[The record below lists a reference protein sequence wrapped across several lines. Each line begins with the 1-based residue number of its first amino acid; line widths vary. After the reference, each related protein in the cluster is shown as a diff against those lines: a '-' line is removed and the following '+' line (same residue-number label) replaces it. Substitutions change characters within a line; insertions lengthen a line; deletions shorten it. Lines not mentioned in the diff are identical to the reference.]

1 MRPEHWLFTIRL
13 RLRSLFRWAQADQ
26 ELDDELRDHLE
37 RKTEE
42 YVAKGMAPEEAR
54 RRARLDLGG
63 IEQAKEK
70 CRDARRVNW
79 IQDFVQDLHYG
90 LRILRKSPGF
100 TAVAILTLALGI
112 GANTAIFS
120 VVDAVLLRSL
130 PYKNPS
136 RLTIIWQTDAAHRAS
151 GAWFD
156 TYREFEEWAQHS
168 KSFERLAA
176 LTWAR
181 VPPTVRLHGKLERVL
196 GIPVTSGFF
205 STLGVEAAHGRTFAL
220 EDSQTACTVV
230 LSDAFWHGELGGA
243 DIVGRTLTVNDESCL
258 VAGIMPKDFSFYP
271 KRTQLWM
278 LITPQ
283 GEYAKNPWSSMV
295 GVVGLLAPGVTRASA
310 EAELKAL
317 QARIINEAPPESVLR
332 MAEPDVLDLQSEFV
346 WLTGR
351 NLRVSLI
358 VLFAAVTFVLLIA
371 CVNVATLFLGRA
383 AERQRE
389 FGVRAAL
396 VSSRLRTMRQLLTES
411 LLLSIFGG
419 LFGVFLAI
427 ASIRYLNAM
436 NPVEL
441 PPGNPITINWQILAF
456 TALLAIL
463 SALLFGLAPA
473 WKASRVDLNAVLKKE
488 GRRTHLAAK
497 YLVVAEVALS
507 LVLLAGAA
515 LMIESLNR
523 LISTPLGFQPAHL
536 LTANIDL
543 TSKTYSTSDQR
554 LNFYNKLKSAVL
566 AIPGVQGV
574 AFAPLVSSGSN
585 ALSVEGK
592 SGGYQ
597 GALGNDVSEAA
608 VDEDYFR
615 VMEIPLLKGREFGA
629 TDQQKTLPVAIIN
642 EALASKYLHGDPVG
656 QHIRL
661 GKSEDKNP
669 WLTVV
674 GVVGNVKDFVV
685 FKEMGYVTDPCVY
698 LPLTQSP
705 DSTVAILAR
714 SAREPSAVIPAIRDK
729 FSHLDD
735 SLPPLDLSTMREW
748 LSQFFNQPRF
758 RAGLLSIFASLG
770 LMLCG
775 IGIFGVVSQSVAQRR
790 HEIGVRMAL
799 GARQSHTLNLVLREG
814 MGLVAAGIAIGV
826 AGALALTR
834 ALSSLLYGVSAT
846 DPLTLAAVA
855 ILLLFVAIAA
865 CYVPARR
872 AMRVDPMV
880 ALSYE

>member
-1 MRPEHWLFTIRL
+1 MRPEHWLFTIPL
-13 RLRSLFRWAQADQ
+13 RLRSLFRRAQADQ
-26 ELDDELRDHLE
+26 ELDNELRDHLE

-54 RRARLDLGG
+54 LRARLDRDG
-63 IEQAKEK
+63 IEQTKEQ

-79 IQDFVQDLHYG
+79 IQDLIQDLRYG

-100 TAVAILTLALGI
+100 TGVAILTLALGI

-130 PYKNPS
+130 PYRDPA

-156 TYREFEEWAQHS
+156 TYREFEVWAHDS
-168 KSFERLAA
+168 KSFEKLAA

-181 VPPTVRLHGKLERVL
+181 VSSTVRLHDKLERVL
-196 GIPVTSGFF
+196 GIPVTNGFF
-205 STLGVEAAHGRTFAL
+205 STLGVEAAHGRTFAS
-220 EDSQTACTVV
+220 EDSQNACTVV
-230 LSDAFWHGELGGA
+230 LSDAFWHGELGAA
-243 DIVGRTLTVNDESCL
+243 DIVGRTLTVNDQSCL
-258 VAGIMPKDFSFYP
+258 VVGIMPKDFSFYP

-278 LITPQ
+278 LIPQQ
-283 GEYAKNPWSSMV
+283 GEYAKHPWGSMV

-332 MAEPDVLDLQSEFV
+332 TAEPDVLDLQTEFV

-351 NLRVSLI
+351 NLRVSLL
-358 VLFAAVTFVLLIA
+358 VLFAAVTFVLLIG
-371 CVNVATLFLGRA
+371 CVNVATLFLSRT

-396 VSSRLRTMRQLLTES
+396 GSSRLRTVRQLLTES
-411 LLLSIFGG
+411 LLLSISGG
-419 LFGVFLAI
+419 LLGVLLAT
-427 ASIRYLNAM
+427 ASIRYLNAT
-436 NPVEL
+436 NPEEL
-441 PPGNPITINWQILAF
+441 PPGSPITINWQILAF
-456 TALLAIL
+456 TALVAIL
-463 SALLFGLAPA
+463 SAALFGLAPA
-473 WKASRVDLNAVLKKE
+473 WKAARYDLNAALKNE
-488 GRRTHLAAK
+488 GGRSYLAAK
-497 YLVVAEVALS
+497 YFVVGEVALS

-515 LMIESLNR
+515 LMIESLYR

-554 LNFYNKLKSAVL
+554 LNFYNKLKGGVL

-574 AFAPLVSSGSN
+574 AFAPLVFSGSN

-592 SGGYQ
+592 PGDYQ
-597 GALGNDVSEAA
+597 GALGTDVSKAA
-608 VDEDYFR
+608 VDADYFR
-615 VMEIPLLKGREFGA
+615 VMEIPLLKGREFHT
-629 TDQQKTLPVAIIN
+629 TDQQKTLPVAIVN

-661 GKSEDKNP
+661 GNSEDKNP

-674 GVVGNVKDFVV
+674 GVVGNVKGFVV
-685 FKEMGYVTDPCVY
+685 FKEMGYVTDPSVY

-705 DSTVAILAR
+705 DSEVAILAR
-714 SAREPSAVIPAIRDK
+714 SGQDPTAVIPAIRDE
-729 FSHLDD
+729 FSHLDG
-735 SLPPLDLSTMREW
+735 SLPPLDLTTMHEW
-748 LSQFFNQPRF
+748 LSQFFTQPRF
-758 RAGLLSIFASLG
+758 RAILLSIFASLG
-770 LMLCG
+770 LLLCS

-799 GARQSHTLNLVLREG
+799 GALQGDTLHLVLREG
-814 MGLVAAGIAIGV
+814 MGLVAAGIVIGV

-834 ALSSLLYGVSAT
+834 VLSSLLYGVGAT

-855 ILLLFVAIAA
+855 ILLMLVALAA
-865 CYVPARR
+865 CYLPARR
-872 AMRVDPMV
+872 ATRVDPMV
-880 ALSYE
+880 ALRYE

>member
-1 MRPEHWLFTIRL
+1 MKEGRSMRPEHWLFTIRL

-295 GVVGLLAPGVTRASA
+295 GVVGLLAT
-310 EAELKAL
+310 
-317 QARIINEAPPESVLR
+317 
-332 MAEPDVLDLQSEFV
+332 
-346 WLTGR
+346 
-351 NLRVSLI
+351 
-358 VLFAAVTFVLLIA
+358 
-371 CVNVATLFLGRA
+371 
-383 AERQRE
+383 
-389 FGVRAAL
+389 
-396 VSSRLRTMRQLLTES
+396 
-411 LLLSIFGG
+411 
-419 LFGVFLAI
+419 

-456 TALLAIL
+456 TALLAI
-463 SALLFGLAPA
+463 SSTLLFGLAPA
-473 WKASRVDLNAVLKKE
+473 WKASRFDLNAVLKKE
-488 GRRTHLAAK
+488 GGRTHFAAK
-497 YLVVAEVALS
+497 YLVISEVALS

-515 LMIESLNR
+515 LMIESLHR

-543 TSKTYSTSDQR
+543 TSKTYSTSDER

-574 AFAPLVSSGSN
+574 ALAPLFFAGSN

-592 SGGYQ
+592 RGEYQ
-597 GALGNDVSEAA
+597 DALGNDVSEAA
-608 VDEDYFR
+608 VDVDYFR
-615 VMEIPLLKGREFGA
+615 VMEIPLLKGREFDA
-629 TDQQKTLPVAIIN
+629 TDQQKTLPVAIVN
-642 EALASKYLHGDPVG
+642 EALASK
-656 QHIRL
+656 
-661 GKSEDKNP
+661 
-669 WLTVV
+669 
-674 GVVGNVKDFVV
+674 
-685 FKEMGYVTDPCVY
+685 
-698 LPLTQSP
+698 
-705 DSTVAILAR
+705 
-714 SAREPSAVIPAIRDK
+714 
-729 FSHLDD
+729 
-735 SLPPLDLSTMREW
+735 
-748 LSQFFNQPRF
+748 
-758 RAGLLSIFASLG
+758 
-770 LMLCG
+770 
-775 IGIFGVVSQSVAQRR
+775 
-790 HEIGVRMAL
+790 
-799 GARQSHTLNLVLREG
+799 
-814 MGLVAAGIAIGV
+814 
-826 AGALALTR
+826 
-834 ALSSLLYGVSAT
+834 
-846 DPLTLAAVA
+846 
-855 ILLLFVAIAA
+855 
-865 CYVPARR
+865 
-872 AMRVDPMV
+872 
-880 ALSYE
+880 

>member
-1 MRPEHWLFTIRL
+1 MRPEHWLYTIPL
-13 RLRSLFRWAQADQ
+13 RLRSLFRRAQADQ
-26 ELDDELRDHLE
+26 ELDDELRDHVE
-37 RKTEE
+37 RKAEE
-42 YVAKGMAPEEAR
+42 YVAQGVTQGEAH
-54 RRARLDLGG
+54 RRARLDLDGM
-63 IEQAKEK
+63 EQTKEK
-70 CRDARRVNW
+70 CRDTRRVNW
-79 IQDFVQDLHYG
+79 IQDFIQDLRYG
-90 LRILRKSPGF
+90 LRIMRKSPGF
-100 TAVAILTLALGI
+100 TTVAALTLAIGI

-120 VVDAVLLRSL
+120 VVDAVLLRPL

-136 RLTIIWQTDAAHRAS
+136 RLTIVWQTDAAHRAS

-181 VPPTVRLHGKLERVL
+181 VPPTVRLHDKLERVL

-205 STLGVEAAHGRTFAL
+205 STLGAEAAYGRTFSP
-220 EDSQTACTVV
+220 EDSQNACTVV
-230 LSDAFWHGELGGA
+230 LSDAFWHGELGAA
-243 DIVGRTLTVNDESCL
+243 DIVGRTLTVNDEPCF
-258 VAGIMPKDFSFYP
+258 VVGIMPKDFSFYP

-278 LITPQ
+278 LIPPQ

-295 GVVGLLAPGVTRASA
+295 GVVGLLAPGATRAGA

-332 MAEPDVLDLQSEFV
+332 TAEPDVLDLQSEFL

-396 VSSRLRTMRQLLTES
+396 GSSRLRTMRQLLTES

-419 LFGVFLAI
+419 LFGVLLAT

-473 WKASRVDLNAVLKKE
+473 WKASRFDLNAVLKKE
-488 GRRTHLAAK
+488 GRRTHLVAK
-497 YLVVAEVALS
+497 YLVISEVALS
-507 LVLLAGAA
+507 LVLLAGTA
-515 LMIESLNR
+515 LMVESLHR

-554 LNFYNKLKSAVL
+554 LNFYNKLKSAVS

-574 AFAPLVSSGSN
+574 AFAPLVSTGSN
-585 ALSVEGK
+585 GLSVEGTR
-592 SGGYQ
+592 GEYQ

-608 VDEDYFR
+608 VDVDYFR
-615 VMEIPLLKGREFGA
+615 VMEIPFLKGREFEA
-629 TDQQKTLPVAIIN
+629 RDQQKTLPVAIVN

-661 GKSEDKNP
+661 GKLEDKHP

-674 GVVGNVKDFVV
+674 GVVGNVKGFVV

-705 DSTVAILAR
+705 DSKVAILAR

-729 FSHLDD
+729 FSHLDG
-735 SLPPLDLSTMREW
+735 SLPPLDLTTMHEW

-770 LMLCG
+770 LVLCG

-799 GARQSHTLNLVLREG
+799 GARQGDTLHLVLREG
-814 MGLVAAGIAIGV
+814 IGLVAAGIAIGV

-834 ALSSLLYGVSAT
+834 VLSSLLYGVSAT

-855 ILLLFVAIAA
+855 ILLMFVALAA

-872 AMRVDPMV
+872 ATRVDPMV
-880 ALSYE
+880 ALRYE